1 MSELYYVGDIGDL
14 GNVDWFVRSTHTQI
28 KDVTKVRVQT
38 HVNGGVW
45 ATITSGLGITAMIHD
60 GPIVPNPHLA
70 KNGTARKPRKLANG
84 FKTTDIVWHAT
95 RGSEWVKCRVIGG
108 DGDTLR
114 LIRLL
119 NSNRF
124 VARATDV
131 TKCEPAATH
140 RCNCSSQPG
149 ERHWSDCAA
158 LIGVKPTKTGRM
170 SATQPNLSQQPT
182 RDPDDEA
189 DRMMDFFKGKQS
201 W

>member
-1 MSELYYVGDIGDL
+1 MSDLYYVGDIGDIC
-14 GNVDWFVRSTHTQI
+14 NVDWFFADNHHQL
-28 KDVTKVRVQT
+28 KDVTAVEFFSVPGR
-38 HVNGGVW
+38 
-45 ATITSGLGITAMIHD
+45 GLEVEVHYSQGCKNR
-60 GPIVPNPHLA
+60 GLIVPNPHLQ
-70 KNGTARKPRKLANG
+70 KNGTAPAPSRKLANG

-108 DGDTLR
+108 DGDKLR

-119 NSNRF
+119 NSSRF
-124 VARATDV
+124 TAQADDV

-158 LIGVKPTKTGRM
+158 LIGVEKQSAPYHVYDKADFKKPERTEAERMADFFRGKPT
-170 SATQPNLSQQPT
+170 
-182 RDPDDEA
+182 
-189 DRMMDFFKGKQS
+189 